1 MWTWGA
7 GNGEERVRQIERA
20 APARVHFGKT
30 ESKWPVAVWHKELNS
45 VLCDNLDGYAVVGA
59 GGVFKREG
67 TYVCL

>member
-45 VLCDNLDGYAVVGA
+45 VLCDDL
-59 GGVFKREG
+59 EG
-67 TYVCL
+67 